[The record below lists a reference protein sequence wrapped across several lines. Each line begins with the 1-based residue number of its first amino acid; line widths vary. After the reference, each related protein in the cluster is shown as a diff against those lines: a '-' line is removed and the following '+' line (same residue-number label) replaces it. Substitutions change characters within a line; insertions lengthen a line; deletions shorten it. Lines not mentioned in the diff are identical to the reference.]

1 MKKSCRPFG
10 NDQQTLI
17 KHMMHS
23 DKKPTIQRSNGV
35 ADDVSKLRAREGTSA
50 GRNFARNISGVAAI
64 EFALVAVP
72 FFGVLFAVM
81 EIGLFFFYASTLQMA
96 TELASRKIMAGTLS
110 PETTVESFI
119 GNELCKPKGL
129 LKGLFDCS
137 KIRVDIGSPD
147 SWNAADVAK
156 DYENLNADRQ
166 ALANPPAAGRI
177 GILRVGYPKPV
188 FFNLFGIGD
197 DHEIKQITEGTT
209 IEGGRR
215 VRMIMGIA
223 AFRVER

>member
-1 MKKSCRPFG
+1 
-10 NDQQTLI
+10 
-17 KHMMHS
+17 
-23 DKKPTIQRSNGV
+23 
-35 ADDVSKLRAREGTSA
+35 
-50 GRNFARNISGVAAI
+50 
-64 EFALVAVP
+64 
-72 FFGVLFAVM
+72 
-81 EIGLFFFYASTLQMA
+81 
-96 TELASRKIMAGTLS
+96 
-110 PETTVESFI
+110 
-119 GNELCKPKGL
+119 
-129 LKGLFDCS
+129 
-137 KIRVDIGSPD
+137 
-147 SWNAADVAK
+147 
-156 DYENLNADRQ
+156 LNADRQ

>member
-1 MKKSCRPFG
+1 
-10 NDQQTLI
+10 
-17 KHMMHS
+17 MHS
-23 DKKPTIQRSNGV
+23 DEQVTIQRRTGV
-35 ADDVSKLRAREGTSA
+35 TNDFSKLFAREGSSA
-50 GRNFARNISGVAAI
+50 GRNFTRNVSGVAAI
-64 EFALVAVP
+64 EFALVSVP

-119 GNELCKPKGL
+119 NSELCQNKRL

-137 KIRVDIGSPD
+137 KIRVDIGSPN
-147 SWNAADVAK
+147 SWSAADVAN
-156 DYENLNADRQ
+156 DYENLNADRK
-166 ALANPPAAGRI
+166 ALANPPAPGRI